1 MTGLSQII
9 LGAFLLSIVH
19 ASIPNH
25 WIPLVA
31 LSKSENWTEKFT
43 MSATALAG
51 FSHTLSTIIIGIII
65 GFLGYQLSGS
75 YSFIVGVIAPSLLV
89 LLGIIYLALSIKANK
104 HHHHHH
110 HSHEINIDEVN
121 LPSAKKTT
129 TAIILTL
136 IISMFFSPCLEIEA
150 YFFVASKLG
159 WQGIITVSVIYTIIT
174 IAGMLLLVWLG
185 MKGVKKIKSH
195 FLEHHEK
202 TIIGIILIVLGIAGY
217 FIN

>member
-31 LSKSENWTEKFT
+31 LSKAEKWNEKLT
-43 MSATALAG
+43 LGITAISG
-51 FSHTLSTIIIGIII
+51 FAHTLSTIIIGIIV
-65 GFLGYQLSGS
+65 GFLGYKLSGS
-75 YSFIVGVIAPSLLV
+75 YSFIVGVIAPSLLI
-89 LLGIIYLALSIKANK
+89 LLGIIYLILSIRDNK
-104 HHHHHH
+104 HH

>member
-1 MTGLSQII
+1 MTGLSQIVI
-9 LGAFLLSIVH
+9 GAFLLSIVH

-31 LSKSENWTEKFT
+31 LSKAEKWSEKLK
-43 MSATALAG
+43 MGITAIAG
-51 FSHTLSTIIIGIII
+51 FAHTLSTIIIGIIV
-65 GFLGYQLSGS
+65 GFFGYKLSGS
-75 YSFIVGVIAPSLLV
+75 YSFIVGVIAPSILI
-89 LLGIIYLALSIKANK
+89 LLGIIYLILSIRDNK

-110 HSHEINIDEVN
+110 THEINIDEVN

-136 IISMFFSPCLEIEA
+136 TISMFFSPCLEIEA
-150 YFFVASKLG
+150 YFFVASRLG

-185 MKGVKKIKSH
+185 MKGVRKIKSH

-202 TIIGIILIVLGIAGY
+202 TITGIILIVLGIAGY

>member
-31 LSKSENWTEKFT
+31 LSKAEKWSERLTLGI
-43 MSATALAG
+43 TAISG
-51 FSHTLSTIIIGIII
+51 FAHTLSTIIIGIIV
-65 GFLGYQLSGS
+65 GFLGYKLSGS
-75 YSFIVGVIAPSLLV
+75 YSFIVGVIAPGILILLGSVYLV
-89 LLGIIYLALSIKANK
+89 LSIRANK

-110 HSHEINIDEVN
+110 HSHEINIDEV
-121 LPSAKKTT
+121 KKRTT
-129 TAIILTL
+129 KAIILTL
-136 IISMFFSPCLEIEA
+136 TISMFFSPCLEIEA
-150 YFFVASKLG
+150 YFFVASRIG
-159 WQGIITVSVIYTIIT
+159 WDGIIAVSVIYTFIT

-202 TIIGIILIVLGIAGY
+202 TITGVLLIILGVTGY
-217 FIN
+217 FIA

>member
-9 LGAFLLSIVH
+9 IGAFLLSIVH

-31 LSKSENWTEKFT
+31 LSKAEKWNEKT
-43 MSATALAG
+43 TLGVTAIAG
-51 FSHTLSTIIIGIII
+51 FAHTLSTIIIGIIV
-65 GFLGYQLSGS
+65 GFMGYKLSDS
-75 YSFIVGVIAPSLLV
+75 YSFIVGVIAPSILI
-89 LLGIIYLALSIKANK
+89 LLGIIYLILSLKDNK
-104 HHHHHH
+104 HHH
-110 HSHEINIDEVN
+110 HSHEINIDEVK
-121 LPSAKKTT
+121 KKTT

-136 IISMFFSPCLEIEA
+136 TISMFFSPCLEIEA

-159 WQGIITVSVIYTIIT
+159 WEGIIAVSVVYTVII
-174 IAGMLLLVWLG
+174 IAGMVLLVWLG

-202 TIIGIILIVLGIAGY
+202 TITGILLVILGIAGY
-217 FIN
+217 FIS

>member
-9 LGAFLLSIVH
+9 FGAFLLSIVH

-31 LSKSENWTEKFT
+31 LSKAEKWNEKLT
-43 MSATALAG
+43 LGITVIAG
-51 FSHTLSTIIIGIII
+51 FAHTLSTIIIGIIV
-65 GFLGYQLSGS
+65 GFLGYKLSGS
-75 YSFIVGVIAPSLLV
+75 YSLIVRVIAPSILI
-89 LLGIIYLALSIKANK
+89 LLGIIYLILSIRDNK
-104 HHHHHH
+104 HHHHHT
-110 HSHEINIDEVN
+110 HEINIDEIK
-121 LPSAKKTT
+121 KKTT
-129 TAIILTL
+129 AAVILTL
-136 IISMFFSPCLEIEA
+136 TISMFFSPCLEIEA

-159 WQGIITVSVIYTIIT
+159 WEGIIAVSVIYTFIT

-195 FLEHHEK
+195 FLEYHEK
-202 TIIGIILIVLGIAGY
+202 TITGIILIVLGIAGY

>member
-9 LGAFLLSIVH
+9 IGAFLLSIVH

-25 WIPLVA
+25 WVPLVA
-31 LSKSENWTEKFT
+31 LSKAEKWNEKLT
-43 MSATALAG
+43 MGITAIAG
-51 FSHTLSTIIIGIII
+51 FAHTLSTIIIGIIV
-65 GFLGYQLSGS
+65 GFFGYKLSDS
-75 YSFIVGVIAPSLLV
+75 YSFIVGVIAPSILI
-89 LLGIIYLALSIKANK
+89 LLGIIYLILSIRDNK

-110 HSHEINIDEVN
+110 THEINIDE
-121 LPSAKKTT
+121 AKKKTT

-136 IISMFFSPCLEIEA
+136 TISMFFSPCLEIEA

-185 MKGVKKIKSH
+185 MKGIRKIKSH
-195 FLEHHEK
+195 FLEHYEK
-202 TIIGIILIVLGIAGY
+202 SITGIILIVLGIAGY

>member
-9 LGAFLLSIVH
+9 VGAFLLSVVH

-31 LSKSENWTEKFT
+31 LSKSEKWNEKLT
-43 MSATALAG
+43 MGITAILG
-51 FSHTLSTIIIGIII
+51 FAHTLSTIIIGIII
-65 GFLGYQLSGS
+65 GFFGYKLSGS
-75 YSFIVGVIAPSLLV
+75 YSFIVGVIAPGILI
-89 LLGIIYLALSIKANK
+89 LLGIIYLFLSIKDNRY
-104 HHHHHH
+104 HHHHHDIH
-110 HSHEINIDEVN
+110 IDDIK
-121 LPSAKKTT
+121 KKTT

-136 IISMFFSPCLEIEA
+136 TISMFFSPCLEIEA

-159 WQGIITVSVIYTIIT
+159 WEGIIAVSVIYTFIT

-185 MKGVKKIKSH
+185 MKSVKKIKSY

-202 TIIGIILIVLGIAGY
+202 TITGLLLIILGIAGY
-217 FIN
+217 FIR

>member
-9 LGAFLLSIVH
+9 AGAFILSIVH

-31 LSKSENWTEKFT
+31 LSKAEKWNEKLT
-43 MSATALAG
+43 LGITAIAG
-51 FSHTLSTIIIGIII
+51 FAHTLSTIIIGIIV
-65 GFLGYQLSGS
+65 GFLGYKLSGS
-75 YSFIVGVIAPSLLV
+75 YSLIVRVIAPSILI
-89 LLGIIYLALSIKANK
+89 LLGIIYLILSIRDNK
-104 HHHHHH
+104 HHHHHT
-110 HSHEINIDEVN
+110 HEINIDEVK
-121 LPSAKKTT
+121 KKTT
-129 TAIILTL
+129 AAVILTL
-136 IISMFFSPCLEIEA
+136 TISMFFSPCLEIEA

-159 WQGIITVSVIYTIIT
+159 WEGIIAVSVIYTFIT

-202 TIIGIILIVLGIAGY
+202 TITGIILIVLGIAGY

>member
-9 LGAFLLSIVH
+9 IGAFLLSIVH

-31 LSKSENWTEKFT
+31 LSKSEKWNEKLT
-43 MSATALAG
+43 LGITAIAG
-51 FSHTLSTIIIGIII
+51 FAHTLSTIIIGIIV
-65 GFLGYQLSGS
+65 GFLGYKLSAS
-75 YSFIVGVIAPSLLV
+75 YSFIVGVIAPSILI
-89 LLGIIYLALSIKANK
+89 LLGIIYLILSIRGNK
-104 HHHHHH
+104 HHHHDIH
-110 HSHEINIDEVN
+110 IDETK
-121 LPSAKKTT
+121 KKTT

-136 IISMFFSPCLEIEA
+136 TISMFFSPCLEIEA

-159 WQGIITVSVIYTIIT
+159 WEGIIAVSVVYTVVT

-185 MKGVKKIKSH
+185 MKGVRKIKSH

-202 TIIGIILIVLGIAGY
+202 TITGILLIVLGIAGY
-217 FIN
+217 FIR

>member
-1 MTGLSQII
+1 MAGLLQILI
-9 LGAFLLSIVH
+9 GAFLLSIVH

-31 LSKSENWTEKFT
+31 LSKAENWNEKT
-43 MSATALAG
+43 TLGVTAIAG
-51 FSHTLSTIIIGIII
+51 FAHTLSTIIIGIIV
-65 GFLGYQLSGS
+65 GFLGYKLSGS
-75 YSFIVGVIAPSLLV
+75 YSFIVGVIAPSLLI
-89 LLGIIYLALSIKANK
+89 LLGIIYLILSARSNK
-104 HHHHHH
+104 QHHHHGIH
-110 HSHEINIDEVN
+110 IDETK
-121 LPSAKKTT
+121 KKTT

-136 IISMFFSPCLEIEA
+136 TISMFFSPCLEIEA

-159 WQGIITVSVIYTIIT
+159 WEGIIAVSIIYTIIT

-202 TIIGIILIVLGIAGY
+202 TITGILLVVLGIAGY
-217 FIN
+217 FIR

>member
-9 LGAFLLSIVH
+9 IGAFLLSIVH

-31 LSKSENWTEKFT
+31 LSKSEKWNEKLT
-43 MSATALAG
+43 MGITAIAG
-51 FSHTLSTIIIGIII
+51 FAHTFSTIIIGIIV
-65 GFLGYQLSGS
+65 GFMGYKLSGS
-75 YSFIVGVIAPSLLV
+75 YSFIVGVIAPSILIF
-89 LLGIIYLALSIKANK
+89 LGIIYLALSIRSNK
-104 HHHHHH
+104 YHHHHDIH
-110 HSHEINIDEVN
+110 IDDKK
-121 LPSAKKTT
+121 KKTT
-129 TAIILTL
+129 AAIILTL
-136 IISMFFSPCLEIEA
+136 TISMFFSPCLEIEA

-159 WQGIITVSVIYTIIT
+159 WEGIIAVSVIYTIIT

-202 TIIGIILIVLGIAGY
+202 TITGILLVILGIAGY
-217 FIN
+217 FIR